1 MKLLLVS
8 ILVLLVGVWL
18 YQRQRRAQ
26 AAAAD
31 PPREGRDRRQIGQ
44 ESSAYHAVS
53 IRLGRTACRAAA
65 ELEGQRFLSAS
76 APRLPLA
83 DCDAGECDCR
93 FAHHADRRSGSDRR
107 DPFTSGSIGMGT
119 GNFEEERRKVRD
131 RRSDEDDEYYF

>member
-26 AAAAD
+26 AAAPDEAH
-31 PPREGRDRRQIGQ
+31 EGRDRRQIGQ

-83 DCDAGECDCR
+83 DCDAAECDCR
-93 FAHHADRRSGSDRR
+93 FVHHADRRSGSDRR
-107 DPFTSGSIGMGT
+107 DPFASGSIATGT

>member
-26 AAAAD
+26 AEAPE
-31 PPREGRDRRQIGQ
+31 PPRERQDRRRIGQ

-83 DCDAGECDCR
+83 DCDAAECDCR
-93 FAHHADRRSGSDRR
+93 FVHHEDRRCGTDRR
-107 DPFTSGSIGMGT
+107 DPFGSGSIAAAT
-119 GNFEEERRKVRD
+119 GSFEEERRKGRD
-131 RRSDEDDEYYF
+131 RRGDEDDEYYF